1 MVGGY
6 ILGKRVRHLSRY
18 KNIVQILVANGFGWF
33 IDEIGLADVLDYP
46 RRLFSER
53 TERQS
58 FTTYERVRRVLE
70 DLGPTFVKLGQ
81 VASLRADVF
90 PSGLIEQLTRLQ
102 DEVPT
107 IPFATVKAMI
117 EDRFGCSMDDVYTE
131 FDEEPVG
138 SASIGQVHRARLKT
152 GEEVAVKVQRPDIST
167 KIQVDLEIL
176 MDVARM
182 AERKFDWAKHYALS
196 DVVEELRYT
205 LMTELDYSIEGRN
218 ADKLRKVHEEDQ
230 DIRIPTVFWDWT
242 NSQILT
248 MEYVRGIKLTNRKV
262 LEEGGYDAKLIGERV
277 ANAIFSQMLLHGFFH
292 ADPHP
297 GNVAVLPNHEILFM
311 DFGMMGT
318 LTGDMKRYMSSLIVG
333 LMRRDSDAIIRT
345 LYRMSVVPADIDE
358 LKFRRDVDGIRE
370 KYYDMPFQEIKL
382 GDAVGELFSVAYRHR
397 IKIPSDLTLVG
408 KTLMTVESV
417 VESLDPDF
425 RILNVAE
432 PFGRKLFLEQLNPK
446 RFSKLTLNNVLD
458 LWDMVN
464 EFPKQVRSVMTEIA
478 QGRFRVHLEL
488 SEVSRLVDQLVNI
501 GNRLSFSIL
510 LLAFSIFMAGLL
522 IASALAK
529 SPSVLWATP
538 LTDIG
543 AGIGIVLLFMLIFS
557 IWRSNR

>member
-1 MVGGY
+1 MVGRQ

-33 IDEIGLADVLDYP
+33 IDEIGLADILDYP
-46 RRLFSER
+46 RRMFSER
-53 TERQS
+53 TERQPLS
-58 FTTYERVRRVLE
+58 TYERMRHVLE
-70 DLGPTFVKLGQ
+70 ELGPTFVKLGQ
-81 VASLRADVF
+81 IASLRADVF

-102 DEVPT
+102 DDVPK
-107 IPFATVKAMI
+107 IPFAEVKSTI
-117 EDRFGCSMDDVYTE
+117 EGRFGCALTDVYVE
-131 FDEEPVG
+131 FDEDPVG
-138 SASIGQVHRARLKT
+138 SASIGQVHRAKLKS
-152 GEEVAVKVQRPDIST
+152 GEEVAVKVQRPGISAM
-167 KIQVDLEIL
+167 IQVDLEIL

-182 AERKFDWAKHYALS
+182 AERRFDWARHYALT
-196 DVVEELRYT
+196 DVVEELRHT

-218 ADKLRKVHEEDQ
+218 ADKLRKIHKDDAE
-230 DIRIPTVFWDWT
+230 IRVPQVYWDWT
-242 NSQILT
+242 NAQVLT

-262 LEEGGYDAKLIGERV
+262 LAEAGYDAKIIGERV
-277 ANAIFSQMLLHGFFH
+277 ANAVFSQMLMHGFFH

-297 GNVAVLPNHEILFM
+297 GNLAVLPNHEILFM

-318 LTGDMKRYMSSLIVG
+318 LTGDMKRYLSSLIVG

-345 LYRMSVVPADIDE
+345 LYRMNVVPADIDE

-382 GDAVGELFSVAYRHR
+382 GDAVGDLFSVAYRHR

-408 KTLMTVESV
+408 KTLMTVEGV
-417 VESLDPDF
+417 IESLDPHF

-432 PFGRKLFLEQLNPK
+432 PFGRKLLLDRLNPK
-446 RFSKLTLNNVLD
+446 RISKMTLNNTLD
-458 LWDMVN
+458 LWDMLN
-464 EFPKQVRSVMTEIA
+464 EFPKQVRSVMTEVA

-488 SEVSRLVDQLVNI
+488 SEVSRLVDQLVHI
-501 GNRLSFSIL
+501 GNRVSFSIL

-529 SPSVLWATP
+529 SPSALWAAP

-543 AGIGIVLLFMLIFS
+543 AGVGIVLLFMLIFS